1 MGAQVNNHLHSKR
14 KTRKSQG
21 VETME
26 ITYEEYCELKNR
38 VLTLEE
44 QLKAA
49 RLPKKGI
56 ALAYLVKQRPI
67 SHIQP
72 IDNKAI
78 YGFRYSTMN
87 SDAWLEFVKLAKI
100 IHAPNHYYK
109 ARRQD
114 VSWKGNAIGY
124 MSSSGDTKPPKT
136 IEELTEEQLA
146 ASVAMLDEMIEI
158 YNRYYK
164 KIHPSVLVNRLNDV
178 EDEYHAEPVKRLNLS
193 GRED

>member
-1 MGAQVNNHLHSKR
+1 
-14 KTRKSQG
+14 
-21 VETME
+21 ME

-49 RLPKKGI
+49 RLPKKGV

-100 IHAPNHYYK
+100 IHAPNYYYK
-109 ARRQD
+109 ARRMGD
-114 VSWKGNAIGY
+114 PVGY
-124 MSSSGDTKPPKT
+124 MNWFGDTKPPKT

-193 GRED
+193 GQED